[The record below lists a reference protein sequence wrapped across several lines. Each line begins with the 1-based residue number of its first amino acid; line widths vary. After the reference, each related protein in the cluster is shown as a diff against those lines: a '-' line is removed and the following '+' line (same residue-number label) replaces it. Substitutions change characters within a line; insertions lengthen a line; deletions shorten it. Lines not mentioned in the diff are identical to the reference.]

1 MAEQDVIDE
10 SGTDAPDRL
19 RVFLSY
25 SRQNEAFMRQI
36 ADALKARGF
45 EPDFDQA
52 TYDPHQISGGI
63 SAEDEWWVRI
73 QEMIAACDVMLFMVS
88 PGSSGSVVCDEEI
101 AYARA
106 LGKRIIAV
114 KVQDIDFAKAPP
126 RLAALNVQIDFSESG
141 PGFDAAMD
149 ATALA
154 LNTDVSWHREGRRLF
169 DRISEWD
176 RKERPNGLLLRE
188 GALVEAEAWSAR
200 RPSNEEAPG
209 DLFFAYL
216 EESRKRVAADLRR
229 QRFWRRVTA
238 VVGLAAM
245 ALTAWGAYSTIQG
258 ARNVSLATSRVIAP
272 EASIAFEQ
280 WRYDRALKFSVLA
293 ATDTSLSPAAPGS
306 QLGLARAI
314 QHNRLSGILNG
325 GSGRNEPD
333 ADPPLMAPDGS
344 AIINFGH
351 SSALSQWRKQADGS
365 WQHIPLIEG
374 DSLHH
379 DRTMAGSV
387 GDQTHIFVNHDE
399 NYELWSHDDTW
410 TWSGEKI
417 TDRETLLAE
426 RESEELGTFKEI
438 QFDKRRFL
446 PSVNHIAVASGPIFE
461 EDRIKL
467 ANLWV
472 RSEAGEWE
480 MQELAYD
487 LQTDA
492 GLEPEPV
499 SDEPVSEGAQEQ
511 TDTTN
516 NTPPPAMW
524 NEVPMRINKVYVE
537 PAGQLIIVEVE
548 GSVRGS
554 GTDSWGSFI
563 VFERAEAGTWSSRLI
578 NTATRG
584 VFFSPKPGVFATR
597 SKGQKV
603 DIWEKDDA
611 GQWQSSGFGDVTGPS
626 FKRTIPVFSNSG
638 DMLVY
643 NSFTE
648 ERNGTR
654 KSGVAHL
661 VYRNQYNRW
670 MSRKLITK
678 ASAINS
684 VNGPHDSKFDHIRS
698 YAWSDNDKFLALGFW
713 GGQVLVYEITGAL
726 DWQKQPIL
734 KEVIPFV
741 GHQSAINWLE
751 FTADGTQLFSRD
763 DTGEIRI
770 WDTAHLEY
778 PPRTEIFVS
787 RAGYDAKFI
796 DGGKKIVASQD
807 GASRRG
813 LSNSYLSL
821 WERDATGEWVNF
833 GDWTSAAVKDHLGG
847 QFVGISDAGDRFVTR
862 VSQTELQIWDRT
874 QDGPWEKT
882 QKLAVHSALE
892 TNPTS
897 IIMIDLAP
905 SGKSILTIESVVDEG
920 ERSNTLKIWQETS
933 DGTWPYQTLQ
943 SGISA
948 INSVKFAPD
957 ERYFVSY
964 GEHEADWDN
973 PEWTRNESGIV
984 TVWSRDKDNIWTPD
998 TYAVEKNIA
1007 GIAIAPDSQS
1017 FIIGRNWGN
1026 DGLVYRWAR
1035 GADGAWARESTGA
1048 KTNFEAAHFSADGK
1062 QILLQSVKDPIETP
1076 LYRKTLAGPWILE
1089 KIHDRPSVTAS
1100 NISPDGRFLFTRI
1113 PQAPTLLT
1121 RDTSENIVEIEL
1133 STASSALGSLADF
1146 SSDGQSLLL
1155 SGEAVSVFD
1164 ISALT
1169 SDSSRKRAAKLGAT
1183 FSNQGKHVDRACVA
1197 LLAFKITETD
1207 PETGELLSHYPR
1219 AVLTKE
1225 DFDASPRLKSFGF
1238 AVGDNVCE
1246 LSQPS
1251 VWDRILSEIIPRGLW
1266 SEL

>member
-1 MAEQDVIDE
+1 MTEQQVVEENAGDN
-10 SGTDAPDRL
+10 TDRL

-36 ADALKARGF
+36 ADALRARGF

-73 QEMIAACDVMLFMVS
+73 QEMIAACDVMLFLVS

-126 RLAALNVQIDFSESG
+126 RLAALNVQIDFSEGG

-149 ATALA
+149 AAELA

-176 RKERPNGLLLRE
+176 RKARPNGLLLRE

-200 RPSNEEAPG
+200 RPSNEDAPG
-209 DLFFAYL
+209 ELFFAYL

-314 QHNRLSGILNG
+314 QHNRLSGILNA
-325 GSGRNEPD
+325 GSGPQ
-333 ADPPLMAPDGS
+333 PILAPDG
-344 AIINFGH
+344 NTLTTPGNDH
-351 SSALSQWRKQADGS
+351 VLTQWRKQSDGS
-365 WQHIPLIEG
+365 WRRDTIIEG
-374 DSLHH
+374 GVLHE
-379 DRTMAGSV
+379 DRITVHSE
-387 GDQTHIFVNHDE
+387 GDQSTILMRFDDH
-399 NYELWSHDDTW
+399 YELWTHDEAW
-410 TWSGEKI
+410 EWSGEKI
-417 TDRETLLAE
+417 ADHEKLAARTSAQWEAFYQTHLDE
-426 RESEELGTFKEI
+426 RRHMPWLNHVALPLG
-438 QFDKRRFL
+438 RPL
-446 PSVNHIAVASGPIFE
+446 FE
-461 EDRIKL
+461 ENRIKL

-472 RSEAGEWE
+472 RSETGAWE

-487 LQTDA
+487 LQTEET
-492 GLEPEPV
+492 LEPEPA
-499 SDEPVSEGAQEQ
+499 SGAPITDAPEEQ
-511 TDTTN
+511 ADTTN
-516 NTPPPAMW
+516 NPPPPTMW
-524 NEVPMRINKVYVE
+524 NEAFVRITKVYVE

-548 GSVRGS
+548 GPVLGS
-554 GTDSWGSFI
+554 GTDTWGSFI
-563 VFERAEAGTWSSRLI
+563 VFERTEAGTWSSQVI
-578 NTATRG
+578 NTHTRG

-603 DIWEKDDA
+603 DIWEKDEA
-611 GQWQSSGFGDVTGPS
+611 GQWQSNGFGDVTGPP
-626 FKRTIPVFSNSG
+626 FTRTFPVFSNSG

-643 NSFTE
+643 NSFTK
-648 ERNGTR
+648 ERDGYE
-654 KSGVAHL
+654 KPGVAHL
-661 VYRNQYNRW
+661 VYRAPYNQW
-670 MSRKLITK
+670 KSRKLSTK

-684 VNGPHDSKFDHIRS
+684 VNGLNGSKFDHIRS
-698 YAWSDNDKFLALGFW
+698 YAWSDDDKLLALGFW
-713 GGQVLVYEITGAL
+713 GGQVLVYEITGKL
-726 DWQKQPIL
+726 DWQKHPIL

-770 WDTAHLEY
+770 WDTAHLEH
-778 PPRTEIFVS
+778 PPRTEIIVS

-796 DGGKKIVASQD
+796 DGGNKIVASRK

-813 LSNSYLSL
+813 SFNSYLSL
-821 WERDATGEWVNF
+821 WERNAAGEWVNF
-833 GDWTSAAVKDHLGG
+833 GDWTSAAVKEHLGG
-847 QFVGISDAGDRFVTR
+847 EFVGISDAGDRFLTR
-862 VSQTELQIWDRT
+862 ANKTEYQIWDRAP
-874 QDGPWEKT
+874 DGPWEKT
-882 QKLAVHSALE
+882 QKLALDSALE
-892 TNPTS
+892 TNPPS
-897 IIMIDLAP
+897 IKMIELAP
-905 SGKSILTIESVVDEG
+905 SGKSILTIENVVDEG

-933 DGTWPYQTLQ
+933 DGLWPYQTLQ
-943 SGISA
+943 TGIFELTSA
-948 INSVKFAPD
+948 KFAPD
-957 ERYFVSY
+957 ESYFVSI
-964 GEHEADWDN
+964 GHHNPDWEN
-973 PEWTRNESGIV
+973 PEWTYNESGIV
-984 TVWSRDKDNIWTPD
+984 TVWSRDKDNNWTAA
-998 TYAVEKNIA
+998 THAVENKLG

-1017 FIIGRNWGN
+1017 FITGRNWGI
-1026 DGLVYRWAR
+1026 DGLAYRWTR
-1035 GADGAWARESTGA
+1035 GADGAWVRESTGV
-1048 KTNFEAAHFSADGK
+1048 KTKFKTAHFSADGK
-1062 QILLQSVKDPIETP
+1062 QILLQSVKDPLETP
-1076 LYRKTLAGPWILE
+1076 LYRKTIAGPWILE
-1089 KIHDRPSVTAS
+1089 KVHDRPSVTAS
-1100 NISPDGRFLFTRI
+1100 DISPDGRFFFANRPEGPIML
-1113 PQAPTLLT
+1113 A
-1121 RDTSENIVEIEL
+1121 RDTTENIVETPL
-1133 STASSALGSLADF
+1133 SDGSSALGSLADF
-1146 SSDGQSLLL
+1146 APDGQSLLL
-1155 SGEAVSVFD
+1155 SGEGVVVFD

-1169 SDSSRKRAAKLGAT
+1169 SDSSRKRAAKKGAT
-1183 FSNQGKHVDRACVA
+1183 FANQSKHVDRACEA

-1219 AVLTKE
+1219 AILTKE

-1238 AVGDNVCE
+1238 AIGDNVCE
-1246 LSQPS
+1246 ISKTS
-1251 VWDRILSEIIPRGLW
+1251 VWDRIISEIVPRGLW